1 MPYLTKPLKEIKMTN
16 ENNQLL
22 DQMSSIDDSL
32 EKLKQNSGC
41 TFEVTSKSEESVY
54 QKRRC
59 AQSRPVHPGIHRPGD
74 LTAFDPFQS
83 NLKLASPQVL

>member
-32 EKLKQNSGC
+32 EKLEQNSKKI
-41 TFEVTSKSEESVY
+41 S
-54 QKRRC
+54 
-59 AQSRPVHPGIHRPGD
+59 D
-74 LTAFDPFQS
+74 
-83 NLKLASPQVL
+83 QVGLIWLSILGYIIYLEFFK

>member
-32 EKLKQNSGC
+32 EKLEKNSKKISDQVGL
-41 TFEVTSKSEESVY
+41 
-54 QKRRC
+54 
-59 AQSRPVHPGIHRPGD
+59 IW
-74 LTAFDPFQS
+74 LTILGYIIYLEFF
-83 NLKLASPQVL
+83 K

>member
-32 EKLKQNSGC
+32 EKLKQNSKKINDQVGL
-41 TFEVTSKSEESVY
+41 
-54 QKRRC
+54 
-59 AQSRPVHPGIHRPGD
+59 IW
-74 LTAFDPFQS
+74 LTIVGYIIYLEFF
-83 NLKLASPQVL
+83 K

>member
-32 EKLKQNSGC
+32 EKLKQNSKKISDQVGLIWL
-41 TFEVTSKSEESVY
+41 TIVGLSL
-54 QKRRC
+54 
-59 AQSRPVHPGIHRPGD
+59 IHI
-74 LTAFDPFQS
+74 
-83 NLKLASPQVL
+83 